1 MLNQGRQK
9 TEKNRQ
15 KAQEAFLKMAH
26 MQRQEAAQQRKEEK
40 RRQEKERIMNE
51 EDPEKA
57 RKMEVFA
64 EPGNCGIGVFF
75 FQSMKSVH
83 WFLLSSMHP
92 LSLFK
97 SYAFSMQQKISFSI
111 KFLAQGIKQYV
122 KNSPVRV

>member
-57 RKMEVFA
+57 RKMEVCA

-75 FQSMKSVH
+75 FSVH
-83 WFLLSSMHP
+83 EVG
-92 LSLFK
+92 SLVPFIK
-97 SYAFSMQQKISFSI
+97 HAPTEFIQKLCF
-111 KFLAQGIKQYV
+111 FHAT
-122 KNSPVRV
+122 KN